1 MTELT
6 DRPLSLSSKQS
17 TGGKAGR
24 LLQLQAAGFRVPEF
38 VVSPENINDVIEQ
51 LGTPLAVRSSAS
63 VEDGHSVSFA
73 GQFQSFLNLETV
85 ADVEQA
91 IRRCHASLNEPSVVD
106 YCLKNG
112 IDPHEIRMDV
122 IVQKMIQPD
131 LAGVAFT
138 VNPVTGC
145 EEVSIE
151 ACAGLSDE
159 LLAGHQKPL
168 PADHQLMQRYC
179 DKIVT
184 VAKQIQRHFGA
195 PQDIE
200 FAIAEDELFILQS
213 RPITRIGFGAEIG
226 EWTNADFRDGGVSS
240 SVCSPLMWSLYDF
253 VWDRTLK
260 DSLRELRL
268 YQEDFD
274 AGRMFF
280 GRPYWNLGALKKCLL
295 RLPGFVERQFDE
307 DLSVQITYQ
316 GQGRT
321 TPVSLGRVLF
331 ALPTLLA
338 ARKYLRV
345 QQQQAERLL
354 SRNFVDQI
362 QKNEPLPSDV
372 DARFRELIEQ
382 DYLALEGTYFRTI
395 FASSLAKMDFVE
407 AFPDVD
413 YAPLVAGLPA
423 LRHMA
428 PVRAVQELPDRNA
441 AQIDALITKFGH
453 HYRIGL
459 DIIHPR
465 WHEDRTFVLEMLS
478 ALPESAGSNPRSAY
492 ADSRAKVL
500 ARLSNS
506 KRRKFIRKLDRLRHF
521 LWLREELRDISNQ
534 MYAHIRR
541 YVLQIGKQHGLGDE
555 IFFATFQDIFSA
567 NWSNIPGNRERYESY
582 RHFRAPNEI
591 GASYA
596 QQSIPSG
603 DSFTGIAASPG
614 TASGFAFVA
623 TNVEEAASMP
633 SGHVLICPFSDPGWT
648 PVLDRAV
655 AVVTE
660 TGGQLSHAAIICR
673 EYGIP
678 AVLGV
683 TDATRRIP
691 HGISV
696 TVYGQQGC
704 VKLGSPHS

>member
-1 MTELT
+1 M
-6 DRPLSLSSKQS
+6 SSIQS
-17 TGGKAGR
+17 TIEKSGKAGR
-24 LLQLQAAGFRVPEF
+24 LLQLQAAGFPVPEF
-38 VVSPENINDVIEQ
+38 VVSPDDLHNVVRQ
-51 LGTPLAVRSSAS
+51 LGMPLAVRSSAS
-63 VEDGHSVSFA
+63 VEDGHAVSFA

-85 ADVEQA
+85 SDVEQA
-91 IRRCHASLNEPSVVD
+91 IQRCHASLNEPSVIE

-112 IDPHEIRMDV
+112 IDPHGIRMDV
-122 IVQKMIQPD
+122 IVQKMVQPV

-138 VNPVTGC
+138 VNPVTGS

-151 ACAGLSDE
+151 ACAGLSNE
-159 LLAGHQKPL
+159 LLAGHGKPL
-168 PADHQLMQRYC
+168 PADHPLMQRYR
-179 DKIVT
+179 DEIVT
-184 VAKQIQRHFGA
+184 VSKQIQRHFGA

-200 FAIAEDELFILQS
+200 FAIAGDELFILQS
-213 RPITRIGFGAEIG
+213 RPITRIGFSADIG

-316 GQGRT
+316 DQGRT

-338 ARKYLRV
+338 ARRYLRV
-345 QQQQAERLL
+345 QQQKAEQLL

-362 QKNEPLPSDV
+362 QKYEPLPADV
-372 DARFRELIEQ
+372 DAKFRELIEE

-428 PVRAVQELPDRNA
+428 PVRALQELPDRNA
-441 AQIDALITKFGH
+441 EQIDALITRFGH

-465 WHEDRTFVLEMLS
+465 WHEDRSFVVKMLS
-478 ALPESAGSNPRSAY
+478 ALPATAGVNPRSAY
-492 ADSRAKVL
+492 EDARAKVL
-500 ARLSNS
+500 ARLSNR
-506 KRRKFIRKLDRLRHF
+506 KRRKFIRKLDRLRRF

-534 MYAHIRR
+534 MYSLIRR
-541 YVLQIGKQHGLGDE
+541 YVLQIGNQHGVGDE

-567 NWSNIPGNRERYESY
+567 DWSNISGNRERFESF
-582 RHFRAPNEI
+582 RLFRAPNEI
-591 GASYA
+591 GAPFA

-603 DSFTGIAASPG
+603 ESFTGIAASPG

-623 TNVEEAASMP
+623 MNVEEAAAMP
-633 SGHVLICPFSDPGWT
+633 SGHILICPFSDPGWT
-648 PVLDRAV
+648 PVLDRAI

-683 TDATRRIP
+683 TEATRRIP
-691 HGISV
+691 HGTYV